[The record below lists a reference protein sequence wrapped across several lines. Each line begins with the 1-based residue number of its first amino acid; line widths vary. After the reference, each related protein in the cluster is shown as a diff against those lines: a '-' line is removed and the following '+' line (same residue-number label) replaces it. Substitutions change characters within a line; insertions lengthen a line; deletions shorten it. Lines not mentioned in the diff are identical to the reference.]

1 MFSPCY
7 TVGLRQKVQFVVV
20 SQFEKIGTL
29 VSVTK
34 MSSSATEESSSRGAQ
49 TFSTRTL
56 MGSDEEIWHVYAKQ
70 IGALVNEQ
78 CNKPVLLGIALKKH
92 SPQILHQILTLL
104 RSNSV
109 WWCLFEKARGCQI
122 LKLAVHFWS
131 EESTCNHQ
139 LLFVASHSIF
149 QNKSL
154 FFQHLFS
161 LVWNTTYKN
170 KVLSLLNYLLN
181 WKVRDKTTVPHNAGF
196 QAVRERASHSRAAA
210 VRHMGKHTRKRK
222 ELFHFCYGIWHCSN
236 SCLIFVHSRCTWA
249 TGMHVCWLKFV
260 CQTVLKKKN
269 RLASTKSS
277 LVSVYK

>member
-1 MFSPCY
+1 M
-7 TVGLRQKVQFVVV
+7 TRRQISRIKLSRPTLADSKMAAQFYIQTRQAAAIIDGIHTEVLCSAYHDRIFVIV

-109 WWCLFEKARGCQI
+109 W
-122 LKLAVHFWS
+122 
-131 EESTCNHQ
+131 
-139 LLFVASHSIF
+139 
-149 QNKSL
+149 
-154 FFQHLFS
+154 
-161 LVWNTTYKN
+161 
-170 KVLSLLNYLLN
+170 
-181 WKVRDKTTVPHNAGF
+181 
-196 QAVRERASHSRAAA
+196 
-210 VRHMGKHTRKRK
+210 
-222 ELFHFCYGIWHCSN
+222 
-236 SCLIFVHSRCTWA
+236 
-249 TGMHVCWLKFV
+249 
-260 CQTVLKKKN
+260 
-269 RLASTKSS
+269 
-277 LVSVYK
+277 